1 VPGHAYTLL
10 SAAEVLDINGNTV
23 RLVKLRNPWG
33 SGEWNGD
40 WSDSSALW
48 TNELRNQVGFDGS
61 RDDGIFWMDF
71 NDFKEI
77 FGFWSVNK
85 TLDNPHFNYIMM
97 QSNYRTISQFRD
109 RYKKPDFHLT
119 RIKVTKKGMHTFA
132 ISQFGSRL
140 LPRRAG
146 YKYANCIAY
155 FVKENQPNSLN
166 GSTLIDA
173 KITRQD
179 RDCYIELPNAEKGYY
194 WLYIDLEWQ
203 PETFRWLKKDL
214 AFSVNSYGC
223 SECEF
228 SKDLAD
234 QFDQVEVLDHFT
246 MAYVQHHMENETGM
260 VKLAK
265 QDFKDIFVYEEENY
279 WKTGY
284 NFKFIQNNTDSSV
297 FMMSHSHLD
306 YKNGVIISPKM
317 QVDDMIVSRSQYVF
331 KVEPGSFKGVYS
343 KPYTGYQRGGQANT
357 PKLVELNQIDQL
369 MSYYQ

>member
-1 VPGHAYTLL
+1 
-10 SAAEVLDINGNTV
+10 
-23 RLVKLRNPWG
+23 
-33 SGEWNGD
+33 
-40 WSDSSALW
+40 
-48 TNELRNQVGFDGS
+48 
-61 RDDGIFWMDF
+61 M
-71 NDFKEI
+71 
-77 FGFWSVNK
+77 
-85 TLDNPHFNYIMM
+85 
-97 QSNYRTISQFRD
+97 
-109 RYKKPDFHLT
+109 
-119 RIKVTKKGMHTFA
+119 
-132 ISQFGSRL
+132 
-140 LPRRAG
+140 
-146 YKYANCIAY
+146 
-155 FVKENQPNSLN
+155 N

-179 RDCYIELPNAEKGYY
+179 RDCYIEMPIAEKGYY

-214 AFSVNSYGC
+214 SFSVNSYGVG
-223 SECEF
+223 EVEF

-284 NFKFIQNNTDSSV
+284 NFKFIQNNTDSSL
-297 FMMSHSHLD
+297 FIMSHSHLD
-306 YKNGVIISPKM
+306 YKNGVIICPKM

-343 KPYTGYQRGGQANT
+343 KPYTGY
-357 PKLVELNQIDQL
+357 
-369 MSYYQ
+369 

>member
-1 VPGHAYTLL
+1 
-10 SAAEVLDINGNTV
+10 
-23 RLVKLRNPWG
+23 
-33 SGEWNGD
+33 
-40 WSDSSALW
+40 
-48 TNELRNQVGFDGS
+48 
-61 RDDGIFWMDF
+61 MDF

-85 TLDNPHFNYIMM
+85 TLDQPHFNYIMM
-97 QSNYRTISQFRD
+97 NSNYRTISQFRD

-119 RIKVTKKGMHTFA
+119 RIKITQKGMHTFA
-132 ISQFGSRL
+132 VSQFGSRL

-155 FVKENQPNSLN
+155 LVKETQPNSLN
-166 GSTLIDA
+166 GATLVDA

-179 RDCYIELPNAEKGYY
+179 RDTYIEIPNADKGYY
-194 WLYIDLEWQ
+194 WLYIDMEWQ

-214 AFSVNSYGC
+214 SFSVNCYGV
-223 SECEF
+223 SQVEF
-228 SKDLAD
+228 SKDLAE

-246 MAYVQHHMENETGM
+246 MAYVQFHMENETGM

-284 NFKFIQNNTDSSV
+284 NFKFIQNNTDSQV
-297 FMMSHSHLD
+297 FIMSHSHLD

-357 PKLVELNQIDQL
+357 PKLVEMSNADQL
-369 MSYYQ
+369 MVYYQ